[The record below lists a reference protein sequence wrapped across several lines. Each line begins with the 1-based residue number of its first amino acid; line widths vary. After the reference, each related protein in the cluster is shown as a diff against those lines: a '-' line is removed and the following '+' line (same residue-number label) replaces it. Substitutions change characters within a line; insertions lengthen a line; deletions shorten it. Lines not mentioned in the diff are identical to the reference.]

1 MGNVKYLRREILKEL
16 KILEEIIILEWEFI
30 RERRLWIQKVDHI
43 STDTFRSVTRSIDD
57 PQI

>member
-1 MGNVKYLRREILKEL
+1 MGNEKYLRREILKEL

>member
-43 STDTFRSVTRSIDD
+43 STDTFRSVTRSVDD

>member
-43 STDTFRSVTRSIDD
+43 STDTFRSVTRSIDE

>member
-1 MGNVKYLRREILKEL
+1 MGNAKYLRREILKEL